1 MKRRAK
7 MEHGMQTICRGCVLF
22 AIAAYTL
29 IAAAAGV
36 EVQLGEHTV
45 VRFADQH
52 EGIAALTK
60 RDDYIQ
66 QLSPFDR
73 QVRLR
78 TDRPV
83 SEEEFLGF
91 TAGHVRPWTN
101 DEIARISPLLDDLAK
116 KLRPWKLPLP
126 PEILLVKTSG
136 EEEGRAAYCR
146 GNAIVLPQNM
156 VDQQP
161 SRLPR
166 ILPHEVFHVLS
177 SHNPELR
184 QKLYST
190 IGFYPTGDV
199 RLPDALNARKITNP
213 DAPLN
218 NYAIATDSSSGR
230 LEWLPILVSKSE
242 RYDAARGGTLFDYLE
257 FRLMQLERD
266 GNAWRPAL
274 RNGQP
279 ILVDP
284 ASVPGYAAQIGDNT
298 KYIIHPEEILAD
310 NFVFLLDGRIDLPTP
325 RIVEAMG
332 NVLQETQ

>member
-1 MKRRAK
+1 MPSLRR
-7 MEHGMQTICRGCVLF
+7 EIVLLVLVL
-22 AIAAYTL
+22 AACLL
-29 IAAAAGV
+29 IVPAAAV
-36 EVQLGEHTV
+36 EVPLGEHTV

-52 EGIAALTK
+52 EGIAALTA

-83 SEEEFLGF
+83 SDDEFLGF
-91 TAGHVRPWTN
+91 IAGHVRPWTN
-101 DEIARISPLLDDLAK
+101 DEIARLRSMLDELAK
-116 KLRPWKLPLP
+116 KLGPWKLPLP
-126 PEILLVKTSG
+126 PLILLVKTSG

-161 SRLPR
+161 SRLPK

-184 QKLYST
+184 RKLYAT
-190 IGFYPTGDV
+190 IGFHPVGEV
-199 RLPDALNARKITNP
+199 PLPEALAARKITNP

-218 NYAIATDSSSGR
+218 NYAIATDSPGGR
-230 LEWLPILVSKSE
+230 VEWLPVLISKSE
-242 RYDAARGGTLFDYLE
+242 RYDRSRGGTLFNYLE
-257 FRLMQLERD
+257 FKLLQLERE
-266 GNAWRPAL
+266 GNSWRPAL

-279 ILVDP
+279 VLIDP

-325 RIVEAMG
+325 RVVEAMG
-332 NVLQETQ
+332 NVLQEMPK

>member
-1 MKRRAK
+1 
-7 MEHGMQTICRGCVLF
+7 MEHGMQTFGRGIMLF
-22 AIAAYTL
+22 AIAAYALVGT
-29 IAAAAGV
+29 AVGV

-45 VRFADQH
+45 ARFADQH
-52 EGIAALTK
+52 EGITALTK

-101 DEIARISPLLDDLAK
+101 DEIARLVPMLEELAK

-126 PEILLVKTSG
+126 PVILLVKTSG

-156 VDQQP
+156 IDQQP
-161 SRLPR
+161 SRLPK

-184 QKLYST
+184 QKLYAT
-190 IGFYPTGDV
+190 IGFYPTGAV
-199 RLPDALNARKITNP
+199 PLPEALAARKITNP

-218 NYAIATDSSSGR
+218 NYAIATDSSGGR
-230 LEWLPILVSKSE
+230 VEWLPLLVSKSK
-242 RYDAARGGTLFDYLE
+242 RYDPVRGGTLFNYLE
-257 FRLMQLERD
+257 FKLLQLERV
-266 GNAWRPAL
+266 GNQWRPVL
-274 RNGQP
+274 RDGRP
-279 ILVDP
+279 VLADP
-284 ASVPGYAAQIGDNT
+284 ASVPGYAAQIGENT

-332 NVLQETQ
+332 NVLQEMQ

>member
-1 MKRRAK
+1 MPSLRR
-7 MEHGMQTICRGCVLF
+7 EIVLLVLVL
-22 AIAAYTL
+22 AACLL
-29 IAAAAGV
+29 IVPAAAV
-36 EVQLGEHTV
+36 EVPLGEHTV
-45 VRFADQH
+45 VRFAEQH
-52 EGIAALTK
+52 EGIAALTM
-60 RDDYIQ
+60 RDDYVQ

-83 SEEEFLGF
+83 SEEEFLGY

-101 DEIARISPLLDDLAK
+101 DEIARLRAMLDELAK

-126 PEILLVKTSG
+126 PLILLVKTSG

-161 SRLPR
+161 SRLPK

-184 QKLYST
+184 RKLYAT
-190 IGFYPTGDV
+190 IGFHPVGEV
-199 RLPDALNARKITNP
+199 PLPEALAARKITNP

-218 NYAIATDSSSGR
+218 NYAIATDSPGGR
-230 LEWLPILVSKSE
+230 VEWLPVLISKSE
-242 RYDAARGGTLFDYLE
+242 RYDPARGGTLFNYLE
-257 FRLMQLERD
+257 FKLLQLERE
-266 GNAWRPAL
+266 GNSWRPAL

-279 ILVDP
+279 VLIDP

-325 RIVEAMG
+325 RVVEAMG
-332 NVLQETQ
+332 NVLQEMPK

>member
-1 MKRRAK
+1 
-7 MEHGMQTICRGCVLF
+7 MQTIGRRVVLF
-22 AIAAYTL
+22 VYVLAACSFVATST
-29 IAAAAGV
+29 AV
-36 EVQLGEHTV
+36 EVQLGDHTV

-52 EGIAALTK
+52 EGIAALIK

-78 TDRPV
+78 IDRPV

-91 TAGHVRPWTN
+91 TAGHVRPWSH
-101 DEIARISPLLDDLAK
+101 DEIARIAPMLDELAK
-116 KLRPWKLPLP
+116 KLRSWKLPLP
-126 PEILLVKTSG
+126 PVILLVKTSG

-161 SRLPR
+161 SRLPK

-184 QKLYST
+184 QRLYAT
-190 IGFYPTGDV
+190 IGFYPTGEV
-199 RLPDALNARKITNP
+199 QLPESLAARKITNP

-218 NYAIATDSSSGR
+218 NYAIATDSPGGGR
-230 LEWLPILVSKSE
+230 VEWLPILVSKSE
-242 RYDAARGGTLFDYLE
+242 RYDPARGGTLFNYLE
-257 FRLMQLERD
+257 FRLLQLERD
-266 GNAWRPAL
+266 GNTWRPSL

-279 ILVDP
+279 VLIDP
-284 ASVPGYAAQIGDNT
+284 ASVPGYAAQIGENT

-325 RIVEAMG
+325 RVVEAMG
-332 NVLQETQ
+332 NVLQGK